1 MLPWTQRPQVLSLRH
16 RSRVADLAVEVLEA
30 IQRHR
35 TGRAVALF
43 AHYGFLSIF
52 PLLLVLTTILGFV
65 LEGNEDLQD
74 RIVDSVL
81 AQIPILGQ
89 QLSADPDSLQGSG
102 IALAIGVLIALW
114 SGLRAFVII
123 QIAMDD
129 AWDVPVDARSNFALQ
144 RARALVSA
152 VVIVVGSIAGAV
164 GTGLAAVIDKE
175 RLATLGLVAAAA
187 VVNLVVLAVGFRV
200 LTTPALG
207 WRHQILPGAAVAA
220 VAFTVFQLIGT
231 TVVARAISR
240 ASDVY
245 GTFATVIGLF
255 LWLTLHGWAAFGGA
269 ELNAAL
275 DRTRSRR
282 ASVSS

>member
-1 MLPWTQRPQVLSLRH
+1 MELI
-16 RSRVADLAVEVLEA
+16 EA

-43 AHYGFLSIF
+43 AHYGFLSVF

-65 LEGNEDLQD
+65 LHGSEELQD

-89 QLSADPDSLQGSG
+89 QLSADPDSLHGSG
-102 IALAIGVLIALW
+102 IALAVGVLITLW

-144 RARALVSA
+144 RVRALVSA
-152 VVIVVGSIAGAV
+152 VVIVVGSVAGAV
-164 GTGLAAVIDKE
+164 ATSVAAVVGTE
-175 RLATLGLVAAAA
+175 RLASLGLVVAAIG
-187 VVNLVVLAVGFRV
+187 VNLMVLAVGFRV
-200 LTTPALG
+200 LTTPALN

-231 TVVARAISR
+231 AVVARAISR

-275 DRTRSRR
+275 DRTRGRR
-282 ASVSS
+282 ATAATP